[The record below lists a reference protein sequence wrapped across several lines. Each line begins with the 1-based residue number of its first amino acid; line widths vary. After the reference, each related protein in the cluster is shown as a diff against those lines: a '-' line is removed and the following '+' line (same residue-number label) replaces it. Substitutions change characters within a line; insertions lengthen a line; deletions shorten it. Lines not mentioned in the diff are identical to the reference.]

1 MSKKLA
7 RLFILPLYLLTLP
20 FFLSASA
27 GDTVLQGVPV
37 PLPSALSAAEEKSS
51 SSSGY
56 YLTPSSLDLSA
67 VPAAPAPGSRADLED
82 FETIFAWQQYR
93 TAAQCAAARE
103 EMSHNFQV
111 FFGAIDPFYDDQAP
125 EVKSFFKNVE
135 KDSTAA
141 HRYLKDVY
149 RRDRPF
155 LRDAR
160 VKPCLPRVKGYA
172 YPSGHTTMARLFARI
187 LSDLVPSRAAEFM
200 ARADEAALNRL
211 IGGVHHPTDLQ
222 AGKALADA
230 LYAELRALPSFNSD
244 MDALRAHLR

>member
-1 MSKKLA
+1 MSKKLL

-20 FFLSASA
+20 FFLSAQSA
-27 GDTVLQGVPV
+27 APV
-37 PLPSALSAAEEKSS
+37 LSASDEKA

-56 YLTPSSLDLSA
+56 YLSPSSLDMTA

-82 FETIFAWQQYR
+82 FETVFAWQQYR
-93 TAAQCAAARE
+93 TAEQCAAARA

-125 EVKSFFKNVE
+125 AVKGFFKNLE

-141 HRYLKDVY
+141 HRYFKEIY

-155 LRDAR
+155 VRDER
-160 VKPCLPRVKGYA
+160 VKPCLPRVAGYA
-172 YPSGHTTMARLFARI
+172 YPSGHSTMARLFA
-187 LSDLVPSRAAEFM
+187 LVLADLVPSRADEFM
-200 ARADEAALNRL
+200 ARADEAALNRV
-211 IGGVHHPTDLQ
+211 IGGVHHPTDLE

-230 LYAELRALPSFNSD
+230 LYRELRALPSFNSD
-244 MDALRAHLR
+244 MNALRRHLR